1 LLESERPDPPR
12 GIGEPGLD
20 TRTRRRRECPNNS
33 YQKNAWPAARFG
45 ASREKDFMSRPD
57 MGLRRMGIQLAS
69 QLPDSL
75 EDALLVLE
83 YAKQVIKH
91 VHGGRN

>member
-1 LLESERPDPPR
+1 
-12 GIGEPGLD
+12 
-20 TRTRRRRECPNNS
+20 
-33 YQKNAWPAARFG
+33 
-45 ASREKDFMSRPD
+45 MSRPD

-83 YAKQVIKH
+83 YAKQVIEH
-91 VHGGRN
+91 VHGGGDGGSLEQQLRETRSCLRRRRSLS